1 MGLLNIKNI
10 FNRFNLRG
18 LKSFRRNTE
27 GVSAIEFAIVAPVMV
42 FIYFGGMEL
51 SLLMQADRRVTT
63 VAATIGDL
71 ASRETV
77 LDDNDIADIF
87 SAAGILIIPLDSATA
102 RMRISNLVADGNG
115 VVTVDW
121 SDASANFSP
130 RAPGSN
136 IPDIPNGVIANNGSA
151 IMAEVEYMYQ
161 SELDYLPSAR
171 QTLRDTFYL
180 RPRRTNLIICL
191 LYTSPS
197 PRDRTRSRM
206 PSSA

>member
-180 RPRRTNLIICL
+180 RPRRTNLII
-191 LYTSPS
+191 
-197 PRDRTRSRM
+197 RDDGT
-206 PSSA
+206 